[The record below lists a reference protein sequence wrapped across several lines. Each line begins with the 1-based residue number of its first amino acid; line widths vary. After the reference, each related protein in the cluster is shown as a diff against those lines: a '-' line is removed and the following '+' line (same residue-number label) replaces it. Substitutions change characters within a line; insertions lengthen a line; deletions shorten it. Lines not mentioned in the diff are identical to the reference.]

1 MWLRTFC
8 VTMLV
13 TSCLL
18 LSVPASAATSDT
30 IYTITAEELAA
41 LDSRLNLLSEQTRST
56 RLALTESQAA
66 LTASQAELSKLKTES
81 VELKTALQAQNKLLE
96 SANKSLSEYAAEEA
110 RTRRRIKRQRNT
122 AIGVAACLLLYN
134 LVKHGD

>member
-8 VTMLV
+8 VAMLA

-30 IYTITAEELAA
+30 TYTITAEELAA
-41 LDSRLNLLSEQTRST
+41 LDSRLSLLSEQTRLT
-56 RLALTESQAA
+56 RQALDESQTALTESQM
-66 LTASQAELSKLKTES
+66 ELSKLRTES
-81 VELKTALQAQNKLLE
+81 VELKTALQAQDSLLA
-96 SANKSLSEYAAEEA
+96 SVNKSLSEYAAEEA

-134 LVKHGD
+134 LAKHGD